1 MADGEYKRLT
11 VGASSLTFNQKRI
24 CTVDGCDK
32 DHAGRG
38 YCKMH
43 WARWKKHGDPL
54 GGRWDAPKMPDVC
67 QIEGCQRESRSR
79 WQMGVTVCAM
89 HYLRRMRTGSFDN
102 PRGQPSPDGVCTAP
116 GCAASTRSPTA
127 QYCERHYYQ
136 IRRTGALSTKVVK
149 GVKVV
154 SEVVRYS
161 ECQYCGTPTNGS
173 KHCSSRCAT
182 RASRGSPIEK
192 NCQHCGL
199 IFEPLNG
206 ALCCSDDCRDALDR
220 TLRNA
225 WFKKRMSTD
234 PAFVAK
240 VRDSGHRR
248 RARKVSA
255 YVEGVDRD
263 FVMARDRWICHLCGD
278 KIPKNAKWPSGLFGT
293 LEHVVP
299 LASGGAHSYN
309 NIKAAHLSCNCKKGS
324 KTVGQLGLSF

>member
-11 VGASSLTFNQKRI
+11 VGACSLTFNQKII
-24 CTVDGCDK
+24 CSVDGCDRS
-32 DHAGRG
+32 HAARG
-38 YCKMH
+38 YCSMH
-43 WARWKKHGDPL
+43 WSRWKKHGDPL
-54 GGRWDAPKMPDVC
+54 GGSWAKPKMPEKC
-67 QIEGCQRESRSR
+67 EIQGCDRKARSR
-79 WQMGVTVCAM
+79 WEMDVAVCAM
-89 HYLRRMRTGSFDN
+89 HYLRRMQTGSFDN
-102 PRGQPSPDGVCTAP
+102 PRGQSSPDGLCTAP
-116 GCAASTRSPTA
+116 GCAVSTRSPTA

-136 IRRTGALSTKVVK
+136 IRRTGSLSTKVVK

-161 ECQYCGTPTNGS
+161 ECQYCGTPTNGN
-173 KHCSSRCAT
+173 KNCSSRCAT
-182 RASRGSPIEK
+182 RASRGSPVEK
-192 NCQHCGL
+192 SCKHCGL
-199 IFEPLNG
+199 IFEPING
-206 ALCCSDDCRDALDR
+206 ALCCSGDCRDAFDR

-234 PAFVAK
+234 PTFVAK
-240 VRDSGHRR
+240 VRASGHRR

-255 YVEGVDRD
+255 YVEDVDRD
-263 FVMARDRWICHLCGD
+263 FVMARDKWLCHLCGD

-309 NIKAAHLSCNCKKGS
+309 NVKAAHLSCNCKKGS